1 VDPSQSESPQ
11 YLIAGLPDHEFAV
24 NSDGGLYVSR
34 LLDYEATQFYPFFV
48 IVNDE
53 TTAIGT
59 ATVNIQVDNVND
71 NTPLFTMESYTVYFP
86 YSGNPLTVDISSH
99 CSDSDLPPY
108 NALMFQAHMNTST
121 VNVDMYFSVLS
132 FGAIQRRQDIPSS
145 ESSETYTLSVIC
157 NDVGLKAD
165 TAVYTVIAQEL
176 NMGPPVFSTPHT
188 FMVEETNEFNEVVGY
203 VTLTDPN
210 SDDVIDAEISGGATT
225 SFSITKTADYVWQV
239 TYLPKL
245 DRELRPSVS
254 VEITARDGIEG
265 IYRTMTSRQTYTVI
279 VLDINDNTP
288 MFAQN
293 TYQVSIPRSHPVGVP
308 IISPQCSDR
317 DEGNNAEVTYSILT
331 GQQDLFEINTNNG
344 SIFLSSDVDR
354 SRLPTGGI
362 GHHLS
367 IRCADG
373 GNVSRTATAVV
384 AIVVPENNT
393 AAPVL
398 VPSESQTITVLETK
412 PVNSLLIDFDATDA
426 DGDEIAFSISHFQ
439 VSSTYFSID
448 NATGTVTLVSSLDYE
463 NGPHVI
469 YFTVLATDVAGLSA
483 SVFVTVNVMNVDDQP
498 LVFSGTEFSVDVMES
513 NSTAAEPEI
522 RRNFFTVTCTDPD
535 LLTETIRY
543 RLDRVSPA
551 PVGFGFE
558 INPQNGSLS
567 ATAEIDYERL
577 DETNSQYQLT
587 VSCYSDEEVSNS
599 TSQAVTVNI
608 VGVNE
613 FKPIFNGSV
622 VFINADE
629 SFAIGGVILSFNPEI
644 RGLSMLSLQDDDR
657 GSVLYVTVEGDEEP
671 GEPIYFRFDSD
682 RNVLVTSAALDMDI
696 YSGGSRCGSGNG
708 FCAFN
713 PTVRVCDQPQID
725 NDRCSSQSFFILV
738 RLRNDEMP
746 MFSMS
751 RYNVTV
757 REDVNI
763 GSVVVP
769 IECTDRD
776 IGEDP
781 LDITIV
787 DSPIDEEVFS
797 VTPTAI
803 TNDVGLDYES
813 KRVYSF
819 AVNCSDGLFS
829 ASALVYIEV
838 LAVNE
843 FSPVFVNA
851 TSQGYTFS
859 ISRTANPSSFAGH
872 ISIDDADEGEG
883 SDHTYDF
890 TPKDGVFQFVEVSG
904 GVQLLQDLSD
914 RLIPNYTY
922 TLSVSDGDFTNTTTV
937 VINILGGNFHRPLW
951 VEGRGPGVIDVPER
965 EANGT
970 LVHTLECSDADTPDT
985 DSSRISYFITSDESN
1000 GNFIVNEMTGEV
1012 IVARGSTIP
1021 ADVSTLTFTIGI
1033 KCMDHG
1039 DPSKEATGFLYINI
1053 IEVPVNPT
1061 INISTNGS
1069 IELTVREDL
1078 QVNDFVSNITT
1089 GNFRESGFTCT
1100 LDDDLFYV
1108 ISNHPNCELRVKGEL
1123 DAEQMQ
1129 SHRFSM
1135 EVTDGLNTI
1144 VTNAIVY
1151 IQDVNDNRPDCSALQ
1166 GSMHSVNIDAS
1177 IGHVIIA
1184 DLGCT
1189 DPDFGPNGLIT
1200 YTLSN
1205 GFFGITPPSSLT
1217 VKNSLMTTNPS
1228 RVFLQITA
1236 SDNGTEMMMSTVLQL
1251 IVEINAVNTIAPNFT
1266 NIPDAIEILES
1277 TPIYDIIFTATAVDT
1292 DVGYFGEVSYR
1303 ELSGDPQ
1310 GYFSVEE
1317 NGNIRLL
1324 RKLDAVDSSFFML
1337 EIEASDTGFVTTGFL
1352 NITVTEVNDFSPVCT
1367 NDVFYVRGLQEEL
1380 STAIFQ
1386 NVFDCSDDDS
1396 GLSGLVTY
1404 TTLSGPHTQFIN
1416 IGLTTG
1422 TITIIS
1428 PVDYELYEV
1437 LSVSVSVSDRG
1448 DPSRSTNVN
1457 VIVVVDPVNEYTPI
1471 LQNELLE
1478 MSVSENAAVGSQ
1490 VFLLTIT
1497 DDDRATQGDGQISAT
1512 LSGDGSSDFELQAVT
1527 SNEFEVKIATALDYE
1542 ARSSYTLTLEA
1553 TDMSTTA
1560 VRSSSSILVVNVLDE
1575 NDNHPDFSLSLY
1587 TGSVETSASIG
1598 EEVVT
1603 LVCSDTED
1611 EGNVT
1616 IELVTSPAFLDLTS
1630 NGVIEVSG
1638 TLPRSSGLY
1647 SFEAR
1652 CTDMGPPSLSSTV
1665 QVSVF
1670 VYLGTPQI
1678 DFIADS
1684 LSATVRES
1692 LPVLDPDSR
1701 ENSLITRIGTVS
1713 NFDISYSIPNGS
1725 EFFFI
1730 ESRAGNV
1737 RLKKELDYETDR
1749 VHTFIVR
1756 ASLTTNSSVFEESQ
1770 VQINVINENDN
1781 MPVSLNDSV
1790 SLQLTEGSHEGL
1802 DNVYIVCDDADVGS
1816 YGMVT
1821 YTLTT
1826 ETSPNIF
1833 GIRESSGEIY
1843 FLPGSPPD
1851 YETNRAYTLTVTCSD
1866 GEFSDSVEVYV
1877 EVLPVNEHA
1886 PAVTSASTVTVMEGL
1901 TIGSRVVRIVSTDA
1915 DDFPHGTVRYNIT
1928 RGNEEG
1934 IFMLNSESGSLFLL
1948 QRLDYEEQTS
1958 HTLEIEASDDGEPGS
1973 FEVMTT
1979 DFTLEI
1985 DITDEN
1991 DNTPMFSQNI
2001 YTFSV
2006 REDVSTST
2014 TVGTV
2019 NCTDLDSG
2027 SNSAQRIELAN
2038 PSVPFQ
2044 MESPI
2049 PLGILKVFGDLSP
2062 QPYILNIVCS
2072 DSGSDPRSS
2081 TALVIVNVEP
2091 QTGSI
2096 NFVREAYLFELTEVE
2111 ADVNTEIGTITAYDN
2126 GTNEFTYSLV
2136 SAPANVFNIEITTG
2150 RLTLLRDLDYE
2161 QEADRSFSFFVEAT
2175 STTSGS
2181 RRVAVVVSITDVND
2195 GPPTF
2200 DSSIYVDKVREAL
2213 EPPQTVGITV
2223 HCTDIDD
2230 DANAE
2235 NSVQYSL
2242 VNTTAFSVDPVSGI
2256 LSTVV
2261 ELDLETRPE
2270 YEFAAICRD
2279 SSNQTATASVRV
2291 SVDPFN
2297 EFTPRFTQEMYSG
2310 QVVEGI
2316 SAFTV
2321 ATVIATDED
2330 FVKYGTVR
2338 YSIVSGNEAGNFDI
2352 SSTSGAIVIVR
2363 ALDYEE
2369 QSVYTLEVSA
2379 SDIVPADDTSGSV
2392 QMASTATVTITVIDA
2407 NDVVP
2412 IIAPDVVVVNN
2423 LQRDSPNNTVATSFA
2438 CTDGDSGEGGRVSM
2452 SLVSGDMGDFILQDG
2467 QLITVDT
2474 VLLPSYTI
2482 KIICE
2487 DFGSPPLTSTA
2498 VALISPN
2505 STNVNAPR
2513 FVNLV
2518 DSLLLL
2524 PEDLNRTDCLYTV
2537 TASDADNPDT
2547 PDGMFTFSM
2556 VPAVEEDVTY
2566 FDIDNDAS
2574 CIKAVDANQLDLGD
2588 RNNAV
2593 TIVYQLVVED
2603 KGVPA
2608 LSTSATIEI
2617 KVTAN
2622 NPPSF
2627 PTPVD
2632 PVDRKEMIAD
2642 PQCIT
2647 SVSCTDMDLND
2658 PLSMT
2663 IISGNTG
2670 NVFNI
2675 VTGPKTVV
2683 GEVVSI
2689 TGSVCI
2695 NTGKVLDYD
2704 QGVRTFTLT
2713 VQCSDSRLQTTTTM
2727 SVNVLPVNEYPPM
2740 FEVSG
2745 RFDVPENVY
2754 SGYRITTLVAEDNDA
2769 GEDGVVKFRFS
2780 TPNRLFNIAETGEL
2794 TMVGPFDFDVGQ
2806 QMFLLQIEAYDRA
2819 DSTDISTR
2827 RTYVGQ
2833 VSVYLT
2839 NVNDVAP
2846 VFPSDVAYS
2855 FAVNASAEPN
2865 NTIIGTVSCTDG
2877 DQNPNT
2883 VIQYTLVNDVKGLFA
2898 VNSTTGEVLVGGDLY
2913 QRDFDNYVL
2922 LVECSD
2928 NGYPILSSVTEVAV
2942 TVQEQNMFPPQFVT
2956 VPSGALSVS
2965 ELFNLTS
2972 VIFTF
2977 NASDA
2982 DEGAYGRLTYS
2993 LNTTSEESG
3002 IFTID
3007 PNMGQLKLLRMLDH
3021 ETQTQH
3027 ILDVIVTD
3035 GLSDS
3040 SNRMSATSQ
3049 VTISVLDENEHT
3061 PQCTQPFY
3069 IGYFQSTTPLNDVL
3083 VTLNCTDDDIYDVL
3097 SYTQGQYTEGS
3108 TQPFSLVGSTI
3119 EYNGNTPH
3127 TSADDYYRFS
3137 VRVSDGKKSTT
3148 VNITI
3153 ATLFTNDHSP
3163 NFTLPS
3169 YSIDVTEDAALG
3181 SSLYT
3186 FTAEDSDRGLQGEV
3200 TYSLSGR
3207 DAGEF
3212 SINQATG
3219 ELLLADSLDTET
3231 RPELYIEV
3239 VGTDGDPFDPRSTSV
3254 NVTVS
3259 VTDVNDNAPFCDPS
3273 YLTVPILSGT
3283 ESNTVIGTLM
3293 CQDNDR
3299 LLINRQLTFSLSPDT
3314 LDHPFD
3320 VSSSTGEILTSG
3332 ELTPSTSYF
3341 FTVVVSDTGTP
3352 SLSSEVDVVVEVY
3365 RENQA
3370 PPMFDR
3376 DVYHF
3381 TIDETIEILSVI
3393 GQLTVTDEDSSA
3405 ENFRFN
3411 ITESN
3416 SDFHVDFET
3425 GLVRV
3430 IAPMDYEQD
3439 RMFMFTVQVQDGG
3452 SYNGANVLT
3461 ATTTVNISVVNI
3473 NDHEP
3478 ELSGSGIYGT
3488 TVNVTTGIGQTV
3500 LEFSCSD
3507 EDVGVF
3513 GEVSVT
3519 HDPLDIPF
3527 DRARIG
3533 QTDRYRFFV
3542 KSDLTEAGGISYT
3555 ANITCTDDLYTTQG
3569 QIFIAVLHP
3578 GDPVFAQIVY
3588 QWDVAEDAPLGSNYT
3603 DISANTNSGTSLTYS
3618 ITSGNDNGL
3627 FRIDPDSAALSLA
3640 FSLDYEEQRRHGLV
3654 IRATDGNGNFSEVLV
3669 IVNVLDVSEDSDL
3682 VPPSG
3687 SYTVAHSHP
3696 IGEPFGNLRCTNG
3709 TVRRGDRFNFTFVPA
3724 STTFSTDDVGNLRL
3738 LHQLDET
3745 PAYVLPVYCYNF
3757 ETPEQV
3763 ANGIVNIRVIF
3774 ENKYTPAFDLSTY
3787 NVLLPEDHNISDVAT
3802 TVVARDSDIGSFG
3815 EIEYRIQ
3822 SGNTGNKFF
3831 VNSTTGELRLLST
3844 LDYETLQNYNLT
3856 VIAVDGG
3863 TTAPNSKRNT
3873 GTTTVSVTVQDV
3885 NDNAPVFSEDV
3896 YNAAILTDHGLLE
3909 QVLNVS
3915 CSDADSG
3922 NNMIV
3927 DYSIRPESQ
3936 KFAIDGNTI
3945 VLREEI
3951 ESEDVYVLDV
3961 VCTDRGRPA
3970 LSSTSQAIII
3980 VSPVDVGAPQFN
3992 QTSYSTTINEDHPI
4006 LGDFYQ
4012 VTATPAN
4019 PTIDVSYS
4027 IVGGDGMDTFGI
4039 EAHSGTVFTLNRL
4052 NAVQKSQYYIIVSA
4066 SNVGTNALSSMNVTV
4081 RITVLDVNDNAPIF
4095 TPGNYYRGSVEET
4108 AITPTTVTTVTCEDS
4123 DAAENAV
4130 VSYNVISVSTLFD
4143 VNSEGVV
4150 FVNGRLDYERSVEHT
4165 IMIRCQDSGSPPQS
4179 STATVVIRVLPI
4191 NEHAP
4196 VFVNDSYTFEG
4207 VLENTAFGESV
4218 GSVSA
4223 VDSDNGIDGSVSY
4236 RLADNGLY
4244 SSFQVNSLS
4253 GEITVSRSLDFEAQS
4268 EHRLIVIAED
4278 NGGLTGTADV
4288 VITLSD
4294 INDNNPVLFP
4304 TAAVVELQ
4312 INTSIPSNIQRF
4324 ECTDQDTVPSEG
4336 TTISIA
4342 SDTSNGNFELRQD
4355 SMLIV
4360 NRIFASPGLH
4370 TVKLS
4375 CVDPGGRAAI
4385 PQAVVAVTVYETRDL
4400 IPRFQP
4406 SNRYEVDVPEGSHT
4420 SQFTTTVIATSQT
4433 SGTVSYR
4440 IHDGDSRFTIES
4452 STGRLFVNG
4461 SLDVSVQKVHN
4472 VIVSATANGHSS
4484 LAVVVVSVQDVN
4496 DNTPQMTIP
4505 EDVSVRETVQ
4515 PPSALTTIFCDDD
4528 DEGSNGETVVS
4539 LTDNTFAGLFAVT
4552 PGGVLSLVGSV
4563 DYDMGMSLYN
4573 ISLTCSDRG
4582 ADPRTVSGFVS
4593 VVVEPVNEYP
4603 PVFDPS
4609 VYTKEISENATLA
4622 ESFLS
4627 LNITDDDAGKDGQFS
4642 VRISSEVGSS
4652 DFAVI
4657 NSRRDLA
4664 VDRHLNA
4671 TTRSSYTLELVATD
4685 FGLPTPQT
4693 GFAEASITVSDLN
4706 EQPYFSE
4713 QSYSF
4718 VLSEEASLATPV
4730 GDVTCRDGDIGS
4742 NANLNITLVET
4753 GDHAN
4758 FVLLSVSSITGT
4770 SVARVFTDTFPITSD
4785 QELTVRCSDG
4795 GDPSMSTSMS
4805 LRVTII
4811 PVNLNP
4817 PVFTNLPRSV
4827 TVGELDDPPVRVFT
4841 VRATDV
4847 ETPSRLTYEIVS
4859 GNVGSVFTL
4868 NPNTGELTL
4877 VDKVDYE
4884 LEPSYNLLFR
4894 VYDGSPVNTLQA
4906 EDYLFVNLTNINDVS
4921 PDIDGSNAFSVQEQ
4935 DSTESLAKYT
4945 CEDGDGFLVQFS
4957 IEGDVHNQF
4966 TIDANSGDL
4975 ILSRP
4980 LDYETAPSHSIT
4992 VVCTDRPSP
5001 LAGVAQ
5007 SATIDVIV
5015 TVMAINAYPP
5025 QFENS
5030 MYIFNV
5036 SENTNVGSPV
5046 SVGRILATDPDNRQ
5060 NAQIKYTIVERDPDL
5075 PIFSLDSVTGE
5086 LFLVSFVDRET
5097 DPEFHLVV
5105 RADDGDTIAGSRTST
5120 VNVTVKI
5127 TDINDNTPTCTNE
5140 TYVHLLYEGQY
5151 DNFVLSA
5158 LECQDIDAGQNGN
5171 LTYTIES
5178 RSISGGVDFVW
5189 DTTRGAVTL
5198 TGTVHPGV
5206 LDLAVLVSDQGSPS
5220 LSVRVQVIL
5229 NIVVNDTVSLRFIP
5243 AVFSVDTQ
5251 EDSEIGY
5258 SVANGSMFRNALRF
5272 GTQMT
5277 PTFSLISTMEI
5288 SQFFSVEESTG
5299 NVVLQRNVD
5308 YESRTEYGLVISAYD
5323 GNYTAF
5329 CSLIVEIVD
5338 VNDNPPVFVQ
5348 SNFGIVVDEESR
5360 QDNVT
5365 HVHADDVDTGLGGV
5379 VVYEFATDSEF
5390 FAINPNT
5397 GEISVVEPI
5406 DHELYSRLLLQVVAR
5421 DLGDPQYSS
5430 SIFINVTVRNIND
5443 NVPRF
5448 NSTQYLAY
5456 MTNSD
5461 PVGTVLVK
5469 LAATDD
5475 DNLLP
5480 LTFSITSTP
5489 CPDSSLPPIPEAR
5502 TLFDVEDSTQELR
5515 LIQSLPETNLRD
5527 LYYFTVLVSDGDHIG
5542 ETCVQIVVRTVTL
5555 LEAVVLEGE
5564 PFSYNLTLRVKE
5576 RGINVPDSTQ
5586 YTIIDGNVDDAFDL
5600 QTSLSSYQSVV
5611 NVNPLD
5617 REYLPEYRLFIDLVD
5632 ASGLNVTI
5640 LLRITVQDVNDNPP
5654 VFEQDRFMFS
5664 VAEGP
5669 RSDSGPLFIA
5679 QLHANDDDILLNG
5692 FVTYYFAVVED
5703 PSDVLSTVLFTL
5715 DSSSGNL
5722 SLLGILDRESV
5733 GEHQLLV
5740 RAVDAGNPT
5749 MSAEAVVTIDV
5760 TDINDNSPVF
5770 LNPVTSASILP
5781 GSQPGTPLI
5790 SLTATDADLGA
5801 NGEIDF
5807 AVSVNNPRQLFRV
5820 DESKRKRA
5828 AGGNV
5833 PYIARIV
5840 ANDVIVEEYT
5850 NLEVTVTASD
5860 RGASSTPISLM
5871 FTLLVR
5877 NTEPAFTS
5885 DVYTAQVLM
5894 GEQPPAF
5901 VLSVSATDKDGQT
5914 VTYKKQDSGSNNAPF
5929 AVSRDSGAIS
5939 VVETI
5944 PLDWPHKYYFEVV
5957 AEDTNS
5963 PDPGSSTASVVVN
5976 IYNTSHIVI
5985 VESCNEEVYWMDAD
5999 NKENARRVLEERF
6012 NQNGLAGSVFIHST
6026 TKSEVEGVLS
6036 ELQVFLIVGEFYQ
6049 NWTSPDITTAAVAQ
6063 AATKSFVEG
6072 AKLHSNLISFPKLDL
6087 PLCFLGS
6094 RIIEVPT
6101 PPPPTEEST
6110 LSPTLIAVIVVVLF
6124 LFIALCIMVACI
6136 CCYCYYARKDKKEAD
6151 KNYFVGQRLAVDQYG
6166 WAGVDQIDP
6175 DFMPLDPNMNLLYQE
6190 SPEDFNETDFAG
6202 YPPYPVDPRYYNQQ
6216 VHSFGEDTHASLPM
6230 ETEESSVTSLE
6241 SGGNFQM
6248 GPFLEAVMNKWEE
6261 SEQVLSK
6268 DRKKHGR
6275 RH

>member
-1 VDPSQSESPQ
+1 MHAQTFTNGTTISLNVSESAATGTVLYAFQVDLSQSESPQ

-34 LLDYEATQFYPFFV
+34 LLDYEATQFYEFLV
-48 IVNDE
+48 TVTANDGN
-53 TTAIGT
+53 TTIGT
-59 ATVNIQVDNVND
+59 ATVNIQVVNVND

-86 YSGNPLTVDISSH
+86 YSGNPSTVDISSH
-99 CSDSDLPPY
+99 CNDGDLSPY

-165 TAVYTVIAQEL
+165 TAVYTIIALEL
-176 NMGPPVFSTPHT
+176 NLGPPVFSTPHI

-225 SFSITKTADYVWQV
+225 SFSIKKTADYVWQV

-245 DRELRPSVS
+245 DRELRSSVS
-254 VEITARDGIEG
+254 VEISARDGIEG
-265 IYRTMTSRQTYTVI
+265 IYRTMTSRQTYTLT

-288 MFAQN
+288 MFSQDN
-293 TYQVSIPRSHPVGVP
+293 FEVIIPQSHPIRVP
-308 IISPQCSDR
+308 VISPQCTDN
-317 DEGNNAEVTYSILT
+317 DEGSNSELTYSILT
-331 GQQDLFEINTNNG
+331 GERDLFEINTNNG

-367 IRCADG
+367 IRCAEE
-373 GNVSRTATAVV
+373 GNVSRMATAIV
-384 AIVVPENNT
+384 AIIVPENNT

-398 VPSESQTITVLETK
+398 VPSESQTITVLESK
-412 PVNSLLIDFDATDA
+412 PVNSLLINFDATDT

-439 VSSTYFSID
+439 VSSTYFTID
-448 NATGTVTLVSSLDYE
+448 NATGVVTLVSSLDYE
-463 NGPHVI
+463 TGPRVI

-483 SVFVTVNVMNVDDQP
+483 SVFVTVKVMNVDDQP
-498 LVFSGTEFSVDVMES
+498 LMFSGTEFSVDVMES

-535 LLTETIRY
+535 LLTETIHY
-543 RLDRVSPA
+543 RLDGVSPT

-629 SFAIGGVILSFNPEI
+629 SFAIGGVILSFNPKI

-696 YSGGSRCGSGNG
+696 YSGGTRCGSGNG

-781 LDITIV
+781 LDITII

-797 VTPTAI
+797 VTTTAI
-803 TNDVGLDYES
+803 INDVGLDYES

-838 LAVNE
+838 VAVNE
-843 FSPVFVNA
+843 FSPVFVDA

-859 ISRTANPSSFAGH
+859 ISRTANPSSFAGY
-872 ISIDDADEGEG
+872 ISIEDADEGEG

-890 TPKDGVFQFVEVSG
+890 TPEDGVFQFVEVSG

-965 EANGT
+965 EVNGT
-970 LVHTLECSDADTPDT
+970 LVRTLECSDADTPDT

-1012 IVARGSTIP
+1012 TVARGSTIP

-1033 KCMDHG
+1033 KCTDHG

-1078 QVNDFVSNITT
+1078 QINNFVSNITT

-1108 ISNHPNCELRVKGEL
+1108 VSNHPNCELRVKGEL

-1144 VTNAIVY
+1144 ITNAIVY

-1236 SDNGTEMMMSTVLQL
+1236 SDNGTEMMSTVLQL

-1266 NIPDAIEILES
+1266 NIPDAIEIPES
-1277 TPIYDIIFTATAVDT
+1277 TTIYDIIFTATAVDT

-1428 PVDYELYEV
+1428 PVDYELYEE

-1575 NDNHPDFSLSLY
+1575 NDNHPEFSLSLY

-1630 NGVIEVSG
+1630 TGVIEVSG

-1790 SLQLTEGSHEGL
+1790 SLQLTEGSYEGL
-1802 DNVYIVCDDADVGS
+1802 DNVYIVCDDGDIGS

-1973 FEVMTT
+1973 FEVLTT

-2062 QPYILNIVCS
+2062 QLYILNVVCS

-2136 SAPANVFNIEITTG
+2136 SAPASVFNIEITTG

-2242 VNTTAFSVDPVSGI
+2242 ANTTAFSVDPVSGI

-2279 SSNQTATASVRV
+2279 SSNQTATATVRV

-2369 QSVYTLEVSA
+2369 QSVYMLEVSA

-2412 IIAPDVVVVNN
+2412 IIAPDVVVVND
-2423 LQRDSPNNTVATSFA
+2423 LQRDSPNNTIVTSFA
-2438 CTDGDSGEGGRVSM
+2438 CTDGDSGEGGHVSM

-2505 STNVNAPR
+2505 ITNVNAPR

-2537 TASDADNPDT
+2537 SASDADNPNT
-2547 PDGMFTFSM
+2547 PDGMFTFLM

-2622 NPPSF
+2622 NRPSF

-2695 NTGKVLDYD
+2695 NTGEVLDYD

-2780 TPNRLFNIAETGEL
+2780 MPNRLFNIADTGEL

-2977 NASDA
+2977 SAIDA

-3027 ILDVIVTD
+3027 MLDVIVMD

-3040 SNRMSATSQ
+3040 SNRMSATAQ

-3069 IGYFQSTTPLNDVL
+3069 IGYFQSTTPRNAVL
-3083 VTLNCTDDDIYDVL
+3083 VTLNCTDDDKYDIL

-3108 TQPFSLVGSTI
+3108 TQPFSLVDSTI

-3127 TSADDYYRFS
+3127 LLAEVYYRFS
-3137 VRVSDGKKSTT
+3137 VSVSDGEKSTT

-3163 NFTLPS
+3163 QFALPS
-3169 YSIDVTEDAALG
+3169 YSLNVTEDAALG

-3299 LLINRQLTFSLSPDT
+3299 LLINRQLIFSLSPDT
-3314 LDHPFD
+3314 LDHPFN
-3320 VSSSTGEILTSG
+3320 VISSTGEILTSG

-3370 PPMFDR
+3370 PPMFDC

-3393 GQLTVTDEDSSA
+3393 GQLTVTDEDSSV
-3405 ENFRFN
+3405 ENFRFD

-3439 RMFMFTVQVQDGG
+3439 RMFMFTVRVQDGG

-3488 TVNVTTGIGQTV
+3488 TINVTTG
-3500 LEFSCSD
+3500 
-3507 EDVGVF
+3507 
-3513 GEVSVT
+3513 
-3519 HDPLDIPF
+3519 
-3527 DRARIG
+3527 
-3533 QTDRYRFFV
+3533 
-3542 KSDLTEAGGISYT
+3542 
-3555 ANITCTDDLYTTQG
+3555 
-3569 QIFIAVLHP
+3569 HP
-3578 GDPVFAQIVY
+3578 V
-3588 QWDVAEDAPLGSNYT
+3588 
-3603 DISANTNSGTSLTYS
+3603 
-3618 ITSGNDNGL
+3618 
-3627 FRIDPDSAALSLA
+3627 
-3640 FSLDYEEQRRHGLV
+3640 
-3654 IRATDGNGNFSEVLV
+3654 
-3669 IVNVLDVSEDSDL
+3669 
-3682 VPPSG
+3682 
-3687 SYTVAHSHP
+3687 
-3696 IGEPFGNLRCTNG
+3696 GEPFGNLRCTND

-3738 LHQLDET
+3738 LRQLDET

-3844 LDYETLQNYNLT
+3844 LDYETLQNYSIT

-3980 VSPVDVGAPQFN
+3980 VSPVDIGAPQFN

-4012 VTATPAN
+4012 VKASPAN

-4039 EAHSGTVFTLNRL
+4039 EAHSGTIFTLNRL

-4081 RITVLDVNDNAPIF
+4081 RITVLDVNDNAPTF

-4108 AITPTTVTTVTCEDS
+4108 AITPTTVKTVTCEDS

-4179 STATVVIRVLPI
+4179 STATVVIRVLPV

-4196 VFVNDSYTFEG
+4196 VFVSDSYNFDG
-4207 VLENTAFGESV
+4207 LLENTAFGESV
-4218 GSVSA
+4218 GFVSA

-4244 SSFQVNSLS
+4244 SSFQVNSLT

-4312 INTSIPSNIQRF
+4312 INTSVPSNIQRF

-4355 SMLIV
+4355 NMLIV
-4360 NRIFASPGLH
+4360 RQSFASPDLH

-4375 CVDPGGRAAI
+4375 CVDPRGRAAI

-4420 SQFTTTVIATSQT
+4420 NRFITTVIATSQT

-4472 VIVSATANGHSS
+4472 VIVSATANGYSS

-4539 LTDNTFAGLFAVT
+4539 LTDDTFAGLFAVT
-4552 PGGVLSLVGSV
+4552 PEGVLSLVGSV

-4573 ISLTCSDRG
+4573 ISLTCSDQG

-4609 VYTKEISENATLA
+4609 VYAREISETAALD

-4627 LNITDDDAGKDGQFS
+4627 LNITDNDAGKDGQFS

-4657 NSRRDLA
+4657 KSSRNLA
-4664 VDRHLNA
+4664 VGKHLNA

-4693 GFAEASITVSDLN
+4693 GFAEASITVSDVN

-4713 QSYSF
+4713 RSYSF

-4742 NANLNITLVET
+4742 NANLNISLVET

-4795 GDPSMSTSMS
+4795 GDPSMSTSVS

-4811 PVNLNP
+4811 PMNLNP

-4894 VYDGSPVNTLQA
+4894 VYDRSPVNTLQA

-4980 LDYETAPSHSIT
+4980 LDYEIAPSHSIT

-5015 TVMAINAYPP
+5015 TVVAINAYPP

-5140 TYVHLLYEGQY
+5140 TYVHLLYDGQY

-5158 LECQDIDAGQNGN
+5158 LECQDIDAGHNGN

-5178 RSISGGVDFVW
+5178 RSISGGIDFVW

-5299 NVVLQRNVD
+5299 NVVLRRNVD
-5308 YESRTEYGLVISAYD
+5308 YESRTEYGLVIRAYD

-5390 FAINPNT
+5390 FVINHNT

-5406 DHELYSRLLLQVVAR
+5406 DHELYSRLLLQVVAH

-5448 NSTQYLAY
+5448 NSTQYLTY

-5469 LAATDD
+5469 LAATDE

-5480 LTFSITSTP
+5480 LTFSVTSTP
-5489 CPDSSLPPIPEAR
+5489 CPDSSLPPIPEVR

-5564 PFSYNLTLRVKE
+5564 PFSYNLTQKVRE
-5576 RGINVPDSTQ
+5576 RGINAPDSTQ

-5600 QTSLSSYQSVV
+5600 RTSLSSYRSVV
-5611 NVNPLD
+5611 NVSPLD

-5669 RSDSGPLFIA
+5669 RSDSSPLFIA
-5679 QLHANDDDILLNG
+5679 QLSTSDDDILLNG
-5692 FVTYYFAVVED
+5692 FVTYYFVED
-5703 PSDVLSTVLFTL
+5703 PSDVLSTVLFRL

-5760 TDINDNSPVF
+5760 MDINDNFPVF

-5781 GSQPGTPLI
+5781 GSQPGTPLV

-5807 AVSVNNPRQLFRV
+5807 AVSVNNPHQLFRV
-5820 DESKRKRA
+5820 DKSKRKRA

-5860 RGASSTPISLM
+5860 RGASSTLISLT
-5871 FTLLVR
+5871 FTLLVI
-5877 NTEPAFTS
+5877 NTEPTFMS

-5914 VTYKKQDSGSNNAPF
+5914 VTYKKQDSGSNSAPF

-5999 NKENARRVLEERF
+5999 NKENARRVLEEHF

-6026 TKSEVEGVLS
+6026 TKSEVEG
-6036 ELQVFLIVGEFYQ
+6036 
-6049 NWTSPDITTAAVAQ
+6049 
-6063 AATKSFVEG
+6063 
-6072 AKLHSNLISFPKLDL
+6072 
-6087 PLCFLGS
+6087 
-6094 RIIEVPT
+6094 
-6101 PPPPTEEST
+6101 
-6110 LSPTLIAVIVVVLF
+6110 
-6124 LFIALCIMVACI
+6124 
-6136 CCYCYYARKDKKEAD
+6136 
-6151 KNYFVGQRLAVDQYG
+6151 
-6166 WAGVDQIDP
+6166 
-6175 DFMPLDPNMNLLYQE
+6175 
-6190 SPEDFNETDFAG
+6190 
-6202 YPPYPVDPRYYNQQ
+6202 
-6216 VHSFGEDTHASLPM
+6216 
-6230 ETEESSVTSLE
+6230 
-6241 SGGNFQM
+6241 
-6248 GPFLEAVMNKWEE
+6248 
-6261 SEQVLSK
+6261 
-6268 DRKKHGR
+6268 
-6275 RH
+6275 